1 MGKTHQSIVDKG
13 KDYFLSEDK
22 VMSWIKTNKEKLPE
36 LKNAMFRNVKGAIQ
50 DYHYCKSYIDQMN
63 YYLRTGTWASDFYG
77 EHQQYKTQWRDI
89 YDR

>member
-1 MGKTHQSIVDKG
+1 MGKTHQSIIDKG

-22 VMSWIKTNKEKLPE
+22 IKKWIKINQGKLQP
-36 LKNAMFRNVKGAIQ
+36 LRNGMFRNVKGATQ

-77 EHQQYKTQWRDI
+77 EHQQYKTYWREI
-89 YDR
+89 C